1 MGHAPLVLA
10 ASDPSHETPLFTN
23 TVQSLPISLR
33 TCEQS
38 IPTLISNFTFAIPTE
53 LSVPLACT
61 TITSAPHGSWSQ
73 SERTPAKG
81 KWSSCHRL
89 NIILPQWIENHLVAP
104 VPLPPLQPPYSRW
117 YDPRCDYHAGVV
129 GHSTEN
135 LTALKKEQ
143 KESLR
148 AWLRKVDRRT
158 RCEFPRLMPVACRRK
173 LVWGQWNY
181 LKFEAEVI
189 QQEFLD
195 PDLRWIWSRFCEFH
209 GGLVGH
215 SIEKCARFRRKVQQ
229 GRAPDRIL

>member
-89 NIILPQWIENHLVAP
+89 NIRLPQWIENHLVAP

-117 YDPRCDYHAGVV
+117 YDPRCDYHAGTFHRKFDCAEKRTK
-129 GHSTEN
+129 GESTSLTSQSWQEN
-135 LTALKKEQ
+135 PMWIPKVNAGRLSTQ
-143 KESLR
+143 KANE
-148 AWLRKVDRRT
+148 
-158 RCEFPRLMPVACRRK
+158 
-173 LVWGQWNY
+173 
-181 LKFEAEVI
+181 I
-189 QQEFLD
+189 
-195 PDLRWIWSRFCEFH
+195 I
-209 GGLVGH
+209 
-215 SIEKCARFRRKVQQ
+215 
-229 GRAPDRIL
+229 